1 MLVTRKEG
9 VMDSDRV
16 KGKLKETEG
25 KLTGDKA
32 REGQGKAES
41 TWGETK
47 DKARDLRDEAKQ
59 KTR

>member
-1 MLVTRKEG
+1 
-9 VMDSDRV
+9 MDSDRV